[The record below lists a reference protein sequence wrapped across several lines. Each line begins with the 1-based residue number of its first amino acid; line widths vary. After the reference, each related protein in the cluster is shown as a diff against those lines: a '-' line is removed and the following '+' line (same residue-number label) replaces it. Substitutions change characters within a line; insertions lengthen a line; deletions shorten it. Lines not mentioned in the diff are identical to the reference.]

1 MTEQE
6 IKDIVT
12 RQRKYF
18 QTGAPR
24 SRSAAALRRFR
35 SSITPSPAMKQKFM
49 TR

>member
-18 QTGAPR
+18 QTGAT
-24 SRSAAALRRFR
+24 
-35 SSITPSPAMKQKFM
+35 SSIAPSPAMKQKSM
-49 TR
+49 TH